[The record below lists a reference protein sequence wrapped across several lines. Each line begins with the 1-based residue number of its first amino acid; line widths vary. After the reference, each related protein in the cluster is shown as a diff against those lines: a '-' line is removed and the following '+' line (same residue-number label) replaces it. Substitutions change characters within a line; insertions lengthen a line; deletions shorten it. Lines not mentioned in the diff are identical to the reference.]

1 MCDRLLHLNLKD
13 EQSMSEAFLEKD
25 EKGLFGLVSRMFLQ
39 CGYFLLQ
46 AIRDTG
52 KDPFLRDAPL
62 TAHGRMQAQEA
73 QEKLRELQ
81 EDSFYDCR

>member
-1 MCDRLLHLNLKD
+1 MNKD
-13 EQSMSEAFLEKD
+13 CLDLFL
-25 EKGLFGLVSRMFLQ
+25 GCFANVTQ

-81 EDSFYDCR
+81 EDDLFMIAGENRL